1 MKIHLRTCV
10 NLSSARMRE
19 KKERQSRAILSKKG
33 WSTLNINVNTD
44 SGVWSVSFQ
53 EAAALCFSI
62 SCWMRPKRFADLENC
77 LYSATEFEFR
87 GSSCEKGE
95 SWDSQGGGGVSEGLW
110 SAGNNDAV
118 NS

>member
-1 MKIHLRTCV
+1 
-10 NLSSARMRE
+10 
-19 KKERQSRAILSKKG
+19 
-33 WSTLNINVNTD
+33 
-44 SGVWSVSFQ
+44 
-53 EAAALCFSI
+53 
-62 SCWMRPKRFADLENC
+62 MRPKRFADLENC

-118 NS
+118 KLARDDTTVATRRSCGFKRYKCRKYLLIRKASTRPDKIDKFALSCYDAAVSRSKCKMPGKG